1 MDNEMNVKARA
12 AYGPVLG
19 NRWFQLVSAVVAMVM
34 IANLQYAW
42 TLFTTPLMT
51 NLKVSLTVV
60 QFAFTL
66 FIMFETFIQPLGGYM
81 LDRFGSKPMF
91 ILAGLLVGIG
101 WTMMGQATSVSAL
114 YFYYAVAGAGAG
126 IIYGGSLSVAIR
138 WFPDRRGLAS
148 GLIAAG
154 FGMGSLPF
162 IPVIASILNN
172 GGVSQAFMYTGVFQ
186 GVLIVVIAFLL
197 RYPPGS
203 KMPNKKEEVS
213 KMDQSKIGFSPTQM
227 LKTPHFWLIW
237 SMFFAVNVGG
247 LIITANTKPFG
258 KSVKIAAAYI
268 TLAVMMNTFAN
279 GTGRLF
285 WGWISDRLGRYRT
298 MFVCFGLN
306 AVFLFLLPTVGSKS
320 NVLYVICLA
329 FVMFT
334 WGALFSLFPSV
345 NVDVFGATYAA
356 SNYGFLYSA
365 KGIASILGGGLGAYL
380 ATSFGWNVVFA
391 VAGVFSMYA
400 AVMSLVLP
408 RIPKPL
414 KTKIDIDINQGGV
427 TPTL

>member
-1 MDNEMNVKARA
+1 MDNEMKVKARA
-12 AYGPVLG
+12 AFGPVLG

-60 QFAFTL
+60 QYAFTL
-66 FIMFETFIQPLGGYM
+66 FIMFETFVQPLGGYM
-81 LDRFGSKPMF
+81 LDRFGSRSMF
-91 ILAGLLVGIG
+91 ILAGLLIGFG
-101 WTMMGQATSVSAL
+101 WTMMGQAQSVAAL
-114 YFYYAVAGAGAG
+114 YFYYAVAGTGAG

-154 FGMGSLPF
+154 FGMGSMPF
-162 IPVIASILNN
+162 VPVIASILDN
-172 GGVSQAFMYTGVFQ
+172 GGVSQAFMYTGIFQ
-186 GVLIVVIAFLL
+186 GGLIVVIAFLL

-203 KMPNKKEEVS
+203 KMPNKKEEVA
-213 KMDQSKIGFSPTQM
+213 KLDQSKIGFGPTQM

-258 KSVKIAAAYI
+258 TKMHIAAAYI
-268 TLAVMMNTFAN
+268 TLAVMVNSFAN

-285 WGWISDRLGRYRT
+285 WGWISDRLGRYKT

-306 AVFLFLLPTVGSKS
+306 AVFLFLLPTLGSKS
-320 NVLYVICLA
+320 NIMYVICLA

-380 ATSFGWNVVFA
+380 ATSFGWNVVFS
-391 VAGVFSMYA
+391 VAGVFSLYA
-400 AVMSLVLP
+400 AIMSLVLP
-408 RIPKPL
+408 RISKPV
-414 KTKIDIDINQGGV
+414 KMKIDISKGGV
-427 TPTL
+427 TSTL